1 MRFITVAVIAATVSA
16 VAHAQDTTTTP
27 SAEVT
32 GTTSASVIATTTAAA
47 TTTGAPAGSSTAGPA
62 PTGII
67 DPSYPFLPNGPC
79 VSACTNESGKSLFPN
94 YSEDPKSPYFIESM
108 SYGLDS
114 GSPKTAQFMGKNGM
128 CMVKCPKSEQDLY
141 TQQYPARK
149 AWYAKIKAAQG
160 GNGTATATGAN
171 PTPTEK
177 PSGAS
182 QLSQGLMVAVMTA
195 LCASALAFV

>member
-32 GTTSASVIATTTAAA
+32 GTTTASVIATTTAAA
-47 TTTGAPAGSSTAGPA
+47 TTTDAPAGSSTAGPA

-114 GSPKTAQFMGKNGM
+114 GSPKTGQFMAKNGM
-128 CMVKCPKSEQDLY
+128 CMTKCPKSEQDLY
-141 TQQYPARK
+141 AQQYPARK

-160 GNGTATATGAN
+160 GNGTATATGTN